1 MPPLTLSMI
10 VRDAARDLPACI
22 ESVRGIADEIVIADT
37 GSVDNTVELAR
48 LLGARV
54 ISIPWE
60 DDFSRAR
67 NLALAEVHTDWVL
80 ALDAD
85 ERLDPA
91 AKLQIP
97 KLLAD
102 PQFVGYQVPI
112 RNYVLSLNERIWDR
126 PAKPNRSPIPEAK
139 EYPAYIDHQNV
150 RLFQRD
156 PEIYFVGRVHE
167 TVGIR
172 IRESGR
178 GMGRADFLIHHLGL
192 AVDPQAQ
199 TRKNLYYRELSIQ
212 KIREMPSN
220 AQAHFELGLV
230 ETSAESAL
238 SCFKQACEI
247 KPDFVEAWIFEGLA
261 HRMLGQHHEALA
273 AFSRGAIL
281 APANPLISE
290 SLGDVHYELGHF
302 QLAEKEYRRARK
314 LGSDRASLESKL
326 GLTQIRKGRTAD
338 GLRRLRKAV
347 ACETSLPELHDRLIV
362 ACVWLNLKADA
373 AAAAEAKLAL
383 TDPDERDFLR
393 AASIHAQLRNS
404 LRAAELLKIALGRF
418 PQSEKL
424 CAALLEVNPQHP
436 KT

>member
-1 MPPLTLSMI
+1 MPTLTLSMI
-10 VRDAARDLPACI
+10 VRDAARDLPACV

-102 PQFVGYQVPI
+102 EQFVGYQVAI
-112 RNYVLSLNERIWDR
+112 RNYVLSIQEQVWDR
-126 PAKPNRSPIPEAK
+126 TAKPNSSSFPEAK
-139 EYPAYIDHQNV
+139 DYPAYVDHENV
-150 RLFQRD
+150 RLFRRA
-156 PEIYFVGRVHE
+156 PELYFVGRVHE
-167 TVGIR
+167 TMGLR
-172 IRESGR
+172 IRETG
-178 GMGRADFLIHHLGL
+178 GGLGRADFLIHHFGL
-192 AVDPQAQ
+192 AVDADAQ
-199 TRKNLYYRELSIQ
+199 HRKNIYYRELALQ
-212 KIREMPSN
+212 KIQEMPHS
-220 AQAHFELGLV
+220 AQAQFELGLV

-238 SCFKQACEI
+238 HCFMRALEM
-247 KPDFVEAWIFEGLA
+247 KPDFTEAWIFAGLA
-261 HRMLGQHHEALA
+261 HRKVGQHHEALA
-273 AFSRGAIL
+273 ALSRAAIL
-281 APANPLISE
+281 APENSLLSE
-290 SLGDVHYELGHF
+290 SLGDVHYDLGNY

-314 LGSDRASLESKL
+314 LDPMRPGIESKL
-326 GLTQIRKGRTAD
+326 GLTQIRNGRATA
-338 GLRRLRKAV
+338 GLQRLRKAI
-347 ACETSLPELHDRLIV
+347 ARENGLGELHDRLIV
-362 ACVWLNLKADA
+362 ACVWLNFKSDA

-383 TDPDERDFLR
+383 TKPTERDFLR
-393 AASIHAQLRNS
+393 AASIHAQLHNFP
-404 LRAAELLKIALGRF
+404 RAAELLKIGLSRF

-424 CAALLEVNPQHP
+424 CTALVEVIPQQG
-436 KT
+436 KA